1 MEVCNIRYSTYFF
14 LQITAFIKVY
24 VALSGAQKQRLR
36 VRMLWFDEKVIGT
49 YVSWYFHFRS
59 LQKRCNSGLIGQRH
73 FPQTPRICKE
83 ICEYETT
90 EVCADFPEVKCEKDC
105 ICEPTVECTPI
116 EHIGCSFVKEK
127 INTKQKKPVEKTW
140 EQIVWKDNWW
150 CKKCEGEEF
159 PSTNCH
165 SPPRL
170 STDGTYYWWVQVI
183 TEIPKNPGE
192 EATRIFVPAT
202 ILLLYPNSSMTIMP
216 QHLLLKPTPP
226 AQNPHM
232 SQHLNQ
238 NHTNLALNLWYITQ
252 PQNRIVLTPNQHM
265 FQSTSQKPKE
275 NPTFLAP
282 EPNPN
287 PGDGTR
293 FQLLLNKPI
302 FS

>member
-1 MEVCNIRYSTYFF
+1 MGSGNNRNPEKPGGGGNPNFCTRYHTFALPELINNHYDSAPAPQAST
-14 LQITAFIKVY
+14 
-24 VALSGAQKQRLR
+24 
-36 VRMLWFDEKVIGT
+36 
-49 YVSWYFHFRS
+49 
-59 LQKRCNSGLIGQRH
+59 
-73 FPQTPRICKE
+73 
-83 ICEYETT
+83 
-90 EVCADFPEVKCEKDC
+90 
-105 ICEPTVECTPI
+105 
-116 EHIGCSFVKEK
+116 
-127 INTKQKKPVEKTW
+127 
-140 EQIVWKDNWW
+140 
-150 CKKCEGEEF
+150 
-159 PSTNCH
+159 
-165 SPPRL
+165 
-170 STDGTYYWWVQVI
+170 
-183 TEIPKNPGE
+183 
-192 EATRIFVPAT
+192 
-202 ILLLYPNSSMTIMP
+202 
-216 QHLLLKPTPP
+216 P

>member
-1 MEVCNIRYSTYFF
+1 MCSGNNRNPKF
-14 LQITAFIKVY
+14 LY
-24 VALSGAQKQRLR
+24 LL
-36 VRMLWFDEKVIGT
+36 
-49 YVSWYFHFRS
+49 
-59 LQKRCNSGLIGQRH
+59 
-73 FPQTPRICKE
+73 
-83 ICEYETT
+83 
-90 EVCADFPEVKCEKDC
+90 
-105 ICEPTVECTPI
+105 
-116 EHIGCSFVKEK
+116 
-127 INTKQKKPVEKTW
+127 
-140 EQIVWKDNWW
+140 
-150 CKKCEGEEF
+150 
-159 PSTNCH
+159 
-165 SPPRL
+165 
-170 STDGTYYWWVQVI
+170 
-183 TEIPKNPGE
+183 
-192 EATRIFVPAT
+192 T